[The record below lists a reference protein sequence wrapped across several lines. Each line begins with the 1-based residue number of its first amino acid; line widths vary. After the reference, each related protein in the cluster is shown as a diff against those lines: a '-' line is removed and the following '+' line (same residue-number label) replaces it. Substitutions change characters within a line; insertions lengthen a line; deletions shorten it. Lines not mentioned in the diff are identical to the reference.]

1 MLQKIFTALVTLYSW
16 DFPKQAVL
24 ALRNHRHNPWKY
36 LKWFWESTTYRAQG
50 KLTSAENSYAVLLVM
65 TMLLLIGT
73 GIWLL
78 IEWARHGR
86 TGYLPLGIGMLL
98 GYPLV
103 LAHLV
108 ALVSFVWHVVY
119 YLTHPKKFARSVLAN
134 VMESQVKRLRRRH
147 KFQVIALAGSVG
159 KTSTKL
165 AVADLLG
172 QKYRVLHQAG
182 NYNDRLT
189 VPLVFFNQTQP
200 SIYNLF
206 AWARLIGENEALIYQ
221 SFPYDVVVV
230 ELGADKP
237 GLMREFSYLKPDITV
252 LTAITPEHMEFFGT
266 LDAVAEEET
275 EVFAYSKRLLVN
287 ADDIPGKY
295 LIGKTFDVYS
305 MTTNVAENYY
315 ADVSKQS
322 LHGQTITV
330 DIPSGKLSAHI
341 AYVGYHGAKYALAAT
356 AVADMLGLS
365 HTDIATG
372 LTRLKP
378 FAGRMQV
385 LDGVQ
390 GSTLIDDAYN
400 ATPVAVKAALDTLY
414 HEKTAQRIAIL
425 GSMNELGEYAREAH
439 MEVGEYCDPAKLDM
453 VVTIGAD
460 AKRWLAP
467 AAKARGCV
475 VHSYMS
481 PYDAG
486 NFVRRVLK
494 PGAVVLAKGSQNG
507 VYAEEAVKLL
517 LAHPADAHNLVRQNK
532 AWLRAKAKQFSTQ
545 G

>member
-24 ALRNHRHNPWKY
+24 ALRNHRHSPWKY

-50 KLTSAENSYAVLLVM
+50 KLTSTENSYVVLLVM

-73 GIWLL
+73 GVWLL

-108 ALVSFVWHVVY
+108 ALVSFVWQVVY
-119 YLTHPKKFARSVLAN
+119 YLTHPKKFARSLLAN

-147 KFQVIALAGSVG
+147 KFQVIAVAGSVG

-182 NYNDRLT
+182 NSNDRLT

-221 SFPYDVVVV
+221 PFPYDVVVV
-230 ELGADKP
+230 ELGTDKP
-237 GLMREFSYLKPDITV
+237 GQMREFSYLKPDITV

-275 EVFAYSKRLLVN
+275 KVFAYSKRLLVN

-390 GSTLIDDAYN
+390 G
-400 ATPVAVKAALDTLY
+400 
-414 HEKTAQRIAIL
+414 
-425 GSMNELGEYAREAH
+425 
-439 MEVGEYCDPAKLDM
+439 
-453 VVTIGAD
+453 
-460 AKRWLAP
+460 
-467 AAKARGCV
+467 
-475 VHSYMS
+475 
-481 PYDAG
+481 
-486 NFVRRVLK
+486 
-494 PGAVVLAKGSQNG
+494 
-507 VYAEEAVKLL
+507 
-517 LAHPADAHNLVRQNK
+517 
-532 AWLRAKAKQFSTQ
+532 
-545 G
+545 

>member
-24 ALRNHRHNPWKY
+24 ALRNHRHSPWKY

-50 KLTSAENSYAVLLVM
+50 KLTSAENSYVVLLVM

-73 GIWLL
+73 GVWLL

-108 ALVSFVWHVVY
+108 ALVSFVWQVVY

-147 KFQVIALAGSVG
+147 KFHLVAVSGSVG

-172 QKYRVLHQAG
+172 QKYRVLHQEG

-230 ELGADKP
+230 ELGTDKP